1 MVSVQCVKNK
11 VMKDR
16 IKIGDEWYVKES
28 TLSLHLNN
36 RKNGE
41 IGFEFDLIQCQDYEN
56 HNWVVSE
63 KDNTGSWSEA
73 ECNIC
78 GLRKSN
84 S

>member
-1 MVSVQCVKNK
+1 ME
-11 VMKDR
+11 DR
-16 IKIGDEWYVKES
+16 IKIGGVWYVKES

-36 RKNGE
+36 LKIGG
-41 IGFEFDLIQCQDYEN
+41 IGFAFDVIQCQDYEN
-56 HNWVVSE
+56 HRWVVSE